1 MAGRPA
7 EVLYVLGMVAV
18 VVVADVL
25 VFRHVFWARL
35 VANIGIV
42 MVFLAFYMRY
52 QAAIRGG

>member
-1 MAGRPA
+1 M
-7 EVLYVLGMVAV
+7 LGMVAV
-18 VVVADVL
+18 VVVVDVL